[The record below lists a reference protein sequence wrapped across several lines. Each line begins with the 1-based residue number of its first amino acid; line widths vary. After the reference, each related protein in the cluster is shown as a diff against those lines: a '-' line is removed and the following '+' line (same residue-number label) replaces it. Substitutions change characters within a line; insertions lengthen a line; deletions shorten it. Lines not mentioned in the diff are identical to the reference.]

1 MGCSLGDIVCLA
13 NKNVIMNFVAD
24 GHTGS
29 YTHDRLM
36 ELERENAS
44 LGASVTSAT
53 RDALRKAEAENA
65 RLKAAGMIS
74 FLFKS
79 PFLRDCNTSIS
90 LSSQKIEPKSQ
101 ILFG

>member
-1 MGCSLGDIVCLA
+1 MLLFGFFILFSRGCSLGDIACLA
-13 NKNVIMNFVAD
+13 NRNVIMNFV

-65 RLKAAGMIS
+65 RLKAGGMIS
-74 FLFKS
+74 FPFKA
-79 PFLRDCNTSIS
+79 PVLRDCNTSIS
-90 LSSQKIEPKSQ
+90 LSSQKI
-101 ILFG
+101 